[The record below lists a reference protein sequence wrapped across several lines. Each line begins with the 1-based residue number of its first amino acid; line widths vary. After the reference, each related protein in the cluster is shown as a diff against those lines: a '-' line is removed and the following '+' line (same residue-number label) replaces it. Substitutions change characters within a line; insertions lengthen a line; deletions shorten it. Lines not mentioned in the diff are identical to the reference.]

1 MSTPTNIPGTPTDET
16 VPDSFLETKEKFH
29 QQLQYVFQKN
39 LKLINPDQF
48 DQLCQWIE
56 YKQFFT
62 MEDILDAFHTDPD
75 KLDIKGPITEYK
87 WKGKMNHISPNVAQ
101 KVKSFVEWMKYEEG
115 FPELNDDFL
124 FTLTRERFMNFR
136 KQQIKNQHLSTL
148 PPSHYE
154 SQQHMTSSPSELKQP
169 TQSESKIALNNFKKG
184 TKRDASV
191 YPIFKNDKYYD
202 TFQRSFLANLKAQD
216 LYDVADPDYDSES
229 GDFYEQE
236 LFQGKQSF
244 VYSVLVA
251 SLQTEKGR
259 ELVKEFEGDARSIIL
274 KLHHH
279 HTKSN
284 VAQHDIITLTTD
296 ITNLTLNDS
305 WKGTVRQFLSHFKEK
320 LRLLDSL
327 VPVSDQ
333 LPETTRITFLQRAVQ
348 QNHDLRQIHVMDS
361 VWRFKTESTDTL
373 TFETYYNLLWDAAH
387 QYDLHHTKKG
397 PQRKAFIS
405 QHEEVND
412 EDGYIIEAEQSFNE
426 SEPEEE
432 SSPYSVFQSSFH
444 PKTPQKT
451 YLPPKIW
458 ETLSESTKQ
467 MVIEHNKKVK
477 LNNPTPY
484 TGGSKAKPNPT
495 LGKPNPAPQQVHQ
508 HSQDD
513 AKEEPPSDTSAQTL
527 VNKCLADSGIDP
539 TDIQNVM
546 SVSHAKRNISSH
558 DSSRKI
564 HIHQRYVFTRVN
576 QSNHHLI
583 DRGANGGLAGAD
595 MRVIHTTPR
604 KINIVGINDH
614 ELTGLNVVT
623 AAALLDTQKGPIIG
637 IFHEYAHLGKGKSIH
652 ASGQMEWFNC
662 QVDDR
667 SKIVGGA
674 QRIETSEGY
683 VIPLSIETGL
693 VYLHPI
699 RIPTDQDLQNYPHV
713 FFTSP
718 DIWDPSVLDHEITP
732 SLLEDINQHS
742 DDSLLQDS
750 IFDEYGD
757 LHHRAIQTLNIFCDL
772 PSLPP
777 GEPTTYAHLHDSN
790 HAEEDWKSLRP
801 YFGWQSE
808 QVIQDTYK
816 VTSRFGGT
824 IPRHDY
830 LKKHFKSRNPVFNI
844 PRRNED
850 VATDTIFS
858 DPSDLTSD
866 VFVYGR
872 PNPDGS
878 DHTPPMS
885 IINFDDLLGRTFLLP
900 MDENGERKRATISEH
915 VKDLYQDQVSR
926 EDQLRFKL
934 KIDGDQ
940 LDDLIS
946 YNQLMEYLEDKTDN
960 GPLEDG
966 LYRFKS
972 IKDHKGPYTSS
983 DPEYNGSSYNLL
995 IEWET
1000 GEHTWEPLSNII
1012 ASDPY
1017 TCAIYAKEHD
1027 LLNTP
1032 GWKLLKRHART
1043 ARRLIRTLKK
1053 SKYRQAK
1060 ASKKYKHR
1068 WEVPRDYAHALQ
1080 LDIQNGNNKWKD
1092 AIDLE
1097 IEQIKEYQVFKD
1109 YGKAVYE
1116 KNKITNAP
1124 EGHQKIRVHFVF
1136 DVKHCGKFKARLVA
1150 DGHLTK
1156 EPMETVYSGVVSIRN
1171 LRLAMFLAELNDL
1184 ELWGADVGNAYL
1196 QALTKEKL
1204 YIVGG
1209 PEFEALQGHVL
1220 VMYKALY
1227 GTRSGGACWHDKFF
1241 DILNDMGFK
1250 PSKADPDIWMKPS
1263 KDGSHYEYIAVY
1275 VDDLAICMKD
1285 PKAFCDTLKEKYK
1298 LKLKGVGPINYHLG
1312 CGYTRDEDGTL
1323 VADPRKY
1330 VEKILES
1337 YEKTFGEKPKKSK
1350 TPLVGGDHPESDTSE
1365 FCNQDQIKQ
1374 YQTIV
1379 GQLIWLSGL
1388 GRFDIA
1394 VHVMT
1399 MSRFRQQP
1407 RIGHLERLKKV
1418 VGYLANLPHGALRFR
1433 LHEPDY
1439 SNLPHKEY
1447 DWQRTVYRGAKE
1459 EIPHDIP
1466 EPKGKHVT
1474 TSTYVDANL
1483 HHDQVTGKAVT
1494 ACLHMVNATPSHW
1507 HTKRQATVETATF
1520 GSEFVAARIATDQ
1533 IIDLRYTLMYLGV
1546 PVRSKSYMFGDNK
1559 SVVDSASIP
1568 TSTLSKKSTLASYH
1582 RVREAIAAGYI
1593 QFNWKDGKSNPAD
1606 ILSKHWEFANIWPLL
1621 KPLLFWKGDTNELNA
1636 KAKGSDRIPVKKKL
1650 V

>member
-29 QQLQYVFQKN
+29 QQLQHVFQKT

-48 DQLCQWIE
+48 DQLCQWME
-56 YKQFFT
+56 YKQFFI
-62 MEDILDAFHTDPD
+62 MEDILDTFHTDPD
-75 KLDIKGPITEYK
+75 KLDIKGPVTEYK
-87 WKGKMNHISPNVAQ
+87 WQGKMNHISPNVAQ

-124 FTLTRERFMNFR
+124 FTLTRERFINFR
-136 KQQIKNQHLSTL
+136 KQQIKNEPLSTL
-148 PPSHYE
+148 PPSHHE

-202 TFQRSFLANLKAQD
+202 TFQRSFLANLEAQD
-216 LYDVADPDYDSES
+216 LYDVADPDYDPES

-373 TFETYYNLLWDAAH
+373 TFETYYNLHWDAAH

-412 EDGYIIEAEQSFNE
+412 EDGYIIEAEQSFND
-426 SEPEEE
+426 SDPEEE

-444 PKTPQKT
+444 PKTPQKS

-484 TGGSKAKPNPT
+484 TSGSKTKPNPT

-513 AKEEPPSDTSAQTL
+513 AKEETPPDTSAQTL

-604 KINIVGINDH
+604 KINIVGIDDH

-693 VYLHPI
+693 VYMHPI

-750 IFDEYGD
+750 ISDEYGD

-790 HAEEDWKSLRP
+790 PAEEDWTSLRP

-808 QVIQDTYK
+808 QVI
-816 VTSRFGGT
+816 
-824 IPRHDY
+824 
-830 LKKHFKSRNPVFNI
+830 
-844 PRRNED
+844 
-850 VATDTIFS
+850 
-858 DPSDLTSD
+858 LTPD

-900 MDENGERKRATISEH
+900 MDENGERMRATISEH
-915 VKDLYQDQVSR
+915 VKDLYQDKVSR

-946 YNQLMEYLEDKTDN
+946 YNQLMEYLEDKTDKVHWKM
-960 GPLEDG
+960 DC
-966 LYRFKS
+966 
-972 IKDHKGPYTSS
+972 IDSS
-983 DPEYNGSSYNLL
+983 
-995 IEWET
+995 
-1000 GEHTWEPLSNII
+1000 
-1012 ASDPY
+1012 
-1017 TCAIYAKEHD
+1017 
-1027 LLNTP
+1027 
-1032 GWKLLKRHART
+1032 
-1043 ARRLIRTLKK
+1043 
-1053 SKYRQAK
+1053 
-1060 ASKKYKHR
+1060 
-1068 WEVPRDYAHALQ
+1068 
-1080 LDIQNGNNKWKD
+1080 
-1092 AIDLE
+1092 
-1097 IEQIKEYQVFKD
+1097 
-1109 YGKAVYE
+1109 
-1116 KNKITNAP
+1116 
-1124 EGHQKIRVHFVF
+1124 
-1136 DVKHCGKFKARLVA
+1136 
-1150 DGHLTK
+1150 
-1156 EPMETVYSGVVSIRN
+1156 
-1171 LRLAMFLAELNDL
+1171 
-1184 ELWGADVGNAYL
+1184 
-1196 QALTKEKL
+1196 
-1204 YIVGG
+1204 
-1209 PEFEALQGHVL
+1209 
-1220 VMYKALY
+1220 
-1227 GTRSGGACWHDKFF
+1227 
-1241 DILNDMGFK
+1241 
-1250 PSKADPDIWMKPS
+1250 PSKIIRGHTLPQIQSTMEA
-1263 KDGSHYEYIAVY
+1263 
-1275 VDDLAICMKD
+1275 AI
-1285 PKAFCDTLKEKYK
+1285 TYL
-1298 LKLKGVGPINYHLG
+1298 
-1312 CGYTRDEDGTL
+1312 
-1323 VADPRKY
+1323 
-1330 VEKILES
+1330 
-1337 YEKTFGEKPKKSK
+1337 
-1350 TPLVGGDHPESDTSE
+1350 
-1365 FCNQDQIKQ
+1365 
-1374 YQTIV
+1374 
-1379 GQLIWLSGL
+1379 LSGRL
-1388 GRFDIA
+1388 GS
-1394 VHVMT
+1394 T
-1399 MSRFRQQP
+1399 
-1407 RIGHLERLKKV
+1407 
-1418 VGYLANLPHGALRFR
+1418 HGN
-1433 LHEPDY
+1433 H
-1439 SNLPHKEY
+1439 
-1447 DWQRTVYRGAKE
+1447 
-1459 EIPHDIP
+1459 
-1466 EPKGKHVT
+1466 
-1474 TSTYVDANL
+1474 
-1483 HHDQVTGKAVT
+1483 
-1494 ACLHMVNATPSHW
+1494 
-1507 HTKRQATVETATF
+1507 
-1520 GSEFVAARIATDQ
+1520 
-1533 IIDLRYTLMYLGV
+1533 
-1546 PVRSKSYMFGDNK
+1546 
-1559 SVVDSASIP
+1559 
-1568 TSTLSKKSTLASYH
+1568 
-1582 RVREAIAAGYI
+1582 
-1593 QFNWKDGKSNPAD
+1593 
-1606 ILSKHWEFANIWPLL
+1606 
-1621 KPLLFWKGDTNELNA
+1621 
-1636 KAKGSDRIPVKKKL
+1636 
-1650 V
+1650 